1 MSSFCPAPEQTDEI
15 KLAEGICDKMVIEA
29 NILFEFLFQMLNER
43 ALRALDLQSKQPTT
57 ALAIKLRD
65 GLWMFGGIS

>member
-1 MSSFCPAPEQTDEI
+1 MSSFCPTPEQTDEI

-29 NILFEFLFQMLNER
+29 NILFEFLFQMLDER
-43 ALRALDLQSKQPTT
+43 ALRALDLQSKQPTN